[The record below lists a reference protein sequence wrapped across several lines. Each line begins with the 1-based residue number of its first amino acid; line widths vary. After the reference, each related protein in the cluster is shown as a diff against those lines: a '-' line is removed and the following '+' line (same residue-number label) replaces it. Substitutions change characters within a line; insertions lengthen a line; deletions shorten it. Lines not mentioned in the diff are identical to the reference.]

1 MPVEEGKKKRRK
13 LNADPSPQALWV
25 ETQRATLCAKREG
38 GAPGVLHVVD
48 VWDACEP
55 MSTARNGCATGG
67 SGRAEC

>member
-38 GAPGVLHVVD
+38 GHQEGCTSLMFGMRVD
-48 VWDACEP
+48 P
-55 MSTARNGCATGG
+55 
-67 SGRAEC
+67 